1 MANLVLPV
9 PHQAQFFLRAPLR
22 GEEALR
28 AARAPGKLA
37 RSWWSG
43 PAACTPT
50 GWRWLWRAGKSCVHG
65 APRSGCR
72 RLEAERLGRFDR
84 WGVGVLDLDSQR
96 CWRPC
101 GRASSSLVTARCR
114 RCSVT
119 AGSSSSAAVVEAAA
133 RSRRS
138 SAPEQ
143 TRDGR
148 PSKGELHVLHHSA
161 RHLGARGRDS
171 AEAVGLS
178 EFEDHDWNTT
188 KRYYYSGTNWPNL
201 KVGRH

>member
-22 GEEALR
+22 GGEALR

-50 GWRWLWRAGKSCVHG
+50 PTEWRWLWRAGKSCVHG
-65 APRSGCR
+65 APRSGSMSGSR

-84 WGVGVLDLDSQR
+84 WGR
-96 CWRPC
+96 TCWTWTRGGAG
-101 GRASSSLVTARCR
+101 GRVAGRRRDWSRRGAG

-119 AGSSSSAAVVEAAA
+119 AGSTAA
-133 RSRRS
+133 RLWWWRRRGAGKLRSRADAGRTPSKAS
-138 SAPEQ
+138 S
-143 TRDGR
+143 GR
-148 PSKGELHVLHHSA
+148 PTEVLHHSA
-161 RHLGARGRDS
+161 RKIKSRR
-171 AEAVGLS
+171 
-178 EFEDHDWNTT
+178 
-188 KRYYYSGTNWPNL
+188 
-201 KVGRH
+201 

>member
-1 MANLVLPV
+1 MANLALPV
-9 PHQAQFFLRAPLR
+9 PHQAQIFLRAPLR
-22 GEEALR
+22 GGEALR

-50 GWRWLWRAGKSCVHG
+50 GWRWLWRAGKSCVPG
-65 APRSGCR
+65 APRSGSR
-72 RLEAERLGRFDR
+72 RLEAEWLGRFDR
-84 WGVGVLDLDSQR
+84 WGAGVLDLDSQR

-148 PSKGELHVLHHSA
+148 PSKASSVVPA
-161 RHLGARGRDS
+161 RSSPPQRAAIKHGRWRD
-171 AEAVGLS
+171 
-178 EFEDHDWNTT
+178 
-188 KRYYYSGTNWPNL
+188 
-201 KVGRH
+201 

>member
-22 GEEALR
+22 GGEALR

-65 APRSGCR
+65 APRSGSR
-72 RLEAERLGRFDR
+72 RLEAEWLGRCDR
-84 WGVGVLDLDSQR
+84 WGAGVVDLDSQR

-114 RCSVT
+114 AVQRDGWQQQQR
-119 AGSSSSAAVVEAAA
+119 GSGGGGGEEQEMQ
-133 RSRRS
+133 RSR
-138 SAPEQ
+138 A
-143 TRDGR
+143 DAGR
-148 PSKGELHVLHHSA
+148 TAIERRRALVA
-161 RHLGARGRDS
+161 RQKFSTTARVVKSGR
-171 AEAVGLS
+171 L
-178 EFEDHDWNTT
+178 ED
-188 KRYYYSGTNWPNL
+188 
-201 KVGRH
+201 

>member
-1 MANLVLPV
+1 MSTSVANLVLPV

-22 GEEALR
+22 GGEALR

-43 PAACTPT
+43 QQRARPPAGAGSGERVRAACL
-50 GWRWLWRAGKSCVHG
+50 GLRGS
-65 APRSGCR
+65 R
-72 RLEAERLGRFDR
+72 RLEAEWLGRFDR
-84 WGVGVLDLDSQR
+84 WGAGVVDLDSQR

-114 RCSVT
+114 WCSVT

-148 PSKGELHVLHHSA
+148 PSEGDDRRAPEVLHHSA
-161 RHLGARGRDS
+161 R
-171 AEAVGLS
+171 
-178 EFEDHDWNTT
+178 T
-188 KRYYYSGTNWPNL
+188 KADLQLLTKTLAFSQG
-201 KVGRH
+201 

>member
-9 PHQAQFFLRAPLR
+9 PHQAQIFLRAPLR
-22 GEEALR
+22 GGEALR

-50 GWRWLWRAGKSCVHG
+50 EWRWLWRAGKSCVHW
-65 APRSGCR
+65 APRSGSR

-84 WGVGVLDLDSQR
+84 WGAGVLDLDSQR

-114 RCSVT
+114 AVQRDGWQQQQR
-119 AGSSSSAAVVEAAA
+119 GSGGGGGEEQEKQ
-133 RSRRS
+133 RSRADAGRTAIEAS
-138 SAPEQ
+138 SGRRPE
-143 TRDGR
+143 
-148 PSKGELHVLHHSA
+148 VLHHSA
-161 RHLGARGRDS
+161 RRVTKRTFTPLKTVA
-171 AEAVGLS
+171 LS
-178 EFEDHDWNTT
+178 EA
-188 KRYYYSGTNWPNL
+188 
-201 KVGRH
+201 

>member
-22 GEEALR
+22 GGEALR

-65 APRSGCR
+65 APRSGSR

-84 WGVGVLDLDSQR
+84 WGAGVLDLDSQR

-148 PSKGELHVLHHSA
+148 PSKASSRRAAEVLHHSA
-161 RHLGARGRDS
+161 RHLNADVGVTKDS
-171 AEAVGLS
+171 HTE
-178 EFEDHDWNTT
+178 
-188 KRYYYSGTNWPNL
+188 RI
-201 KVGRH
+201 

>member
-1 MANLVLPV
+1 MSTSVANLVLPV

-22 GEEALR
+22 GGQALR

-50 GWRWLWRAGKSCVHG
+50 GWRWLRRAGKSCVHG
-65 APRSGCR
+65 TPRCGNR
-72 RLEAERLGRFDR
+72 RLEAERLRRLD
-84 WGVGVLDLDSQR
+84 WWQAGVLDLDSQR
-96 CWRPC
+96 CRRPR

-138 SAPEQ
+138 SGPEQ
-143 TRDGR
+143 TQDGR
-148 PSKGELHVLHHSA
+148 PSKISSRGPPEVLHHSA
-161 RHLGARGRDS
+161 RTVKADVVPFKTVRIERI
-171 AEAVGLS
+171 
-178 EFEDHDWNTT
+178 
-188 KRYYYSGTNWPNL
+188 
-201 KVGRH
+201 

>member
-148 PSKGELHVLHHSA
+148 PSKASSRPAPPEVLQH
-161 RHLGARGRDS
+161 GARQLNADVDS
-171 AEAVGLS
+171 T
-178 EFEDHDWNTT
+178 EDSRTE
-188 KRYYYSGTNWPNL
+188 RI
-201 KVGRH
+201 

>member
-22 GEEALR
+22 GGEALR
-28 AARAPGKLA
+28 AARAPGKSA

-65 APRSGCR
+65 APRSGSR
-72 RLEAERLGRFDR
+72 RLEAELLGRCDM
-84 WGVGVLDLDSQR
+84 WGAGVVDLDSQR

-114 RCSVT
+114 RCSMA

-148 PSKGELHVLHHSA
+148 PSKASSRPAPPEVLQH
-161 RHLGARGRDS
+161 GARQLNADVDS
-171 AEAVGLS
+171 T
-178 EFEDHDWNTT
+178 EDSRTA
-188 KRYYYSGTNWPNL
+188 RI
-201 KVGRH
+201 